1 MLQGMVLDYLLWY
14 LNHCIFST
22 ILFFNS
28 LISSLIVSGV

>member
-1 MLQGMVLDYLLWY
+1 MLQGMVLDYLLY